1 LSTKPEVALRST
13 PGYRRSSRWD
23 DSEATRI
30 GWLHRTEWQMPP
42 ALVVLTKT
50 HRSDFD
56 LNTINSEEPEFIDS

>member
-1 LSTKPEVALRST
+1 
-13 PGYRRSSRWD
+13 
-23 DSEATRI
+23 
-30 GWLHRTEWQMPP
+30 MPP